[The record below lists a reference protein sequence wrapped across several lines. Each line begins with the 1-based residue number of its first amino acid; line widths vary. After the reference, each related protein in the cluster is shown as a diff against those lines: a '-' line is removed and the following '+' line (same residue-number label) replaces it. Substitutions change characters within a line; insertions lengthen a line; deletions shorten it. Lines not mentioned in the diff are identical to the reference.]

1 MTSEPSVL
9 PDNSQPT
16 PPSPEPTAPESTL
29 LRETQVRLKAEAEH
43 LLLLLPPEAEDSDQ
57 AAMNAV
63 TWNDLCEQLRYR
75 LNAGQRFWQ
84 PGVAVHLLAK
94 DRLLDLRQLQE
105 MGDILT
111 DAQLQ
116 LKRIYT
122 SRRQTAIAA
131 VSAGY
136 SVEQQTQLT
145 PLTQPEEA
153 SEITLA
159 EPLYLQTTV
168 RSGIEIC
175 HPGTVVILGDI
186 NPGSSVIAEGDILV
200 WGSLRGV
207 AHAGA
212 KGNAQCRIMAL
223 QMKPTQIRIAD
234 YVARAP
240 EQPPAQYYPE
250 VAYVTPQGIRIT
262 RATDFSKPAPPPAAN
277 GNAKINAN
285 QPKSSSLKFQ
295 R

>member
-9 PDNSQPT
+9 PDDSQLSL
-16 PPSPEPTAPESTL
+16 PSLEPTAPNESTPP
-29 LRETQVRLKAEAEH
+29 RETQVRLKAEAEH
-43 LLLLLPPEAEDSDQ
+43 LLLLLPAEAEDSDQ

-84 PGVAVHLLAK
+84 PGIAVHVLAK

-136 SVEQQTQLT
+136 SVEQQTLLT
-145 PLTQPEEA
+145 PLTQPEA
-153 SEITLA
+153 AAEISLA
-159 EPLYLQTTV
+159 DPLYLQTTV

-175 HPGTVVILGDI
+175 HPGTVVILGDL
-186 NPGSSVIAEGDILV
+186 NPGSSVIAEGDIMV
-200 WGSLRGV
+200 WGSLRGL

-262 RATDFSKPAPPPAAN
+262 RATDFSKPFPPLAVN
-277 GNAKINAN
+277 GKV
-285 QPKSSSLKFQ
+285 S
-295 R
+295 